1 MAKKSNPEKELK
13 LDENV
18 KVEIIENSIE
28 ATGLDEKDI
37 QINSLI
43 EENKEL
49 KETVDVLNNQIEEL
63 VNILNKN
70 SENFIEKINNL
81 EKINIKKSK
90 FIETEIIYKYTTG
103 ESVFYEEKF
112 QRTPFTVMRSM
123 GVLNDIPAYRIKSN
137 GGIVVEIVTEDKL
150 TLNETINFKRDF

>member
-49 KETVDVLNNQIEEL
+49 KETVDVLNNQ
-63 VNILNKN
+63 
-70 SENFIEKINNL
+70 S
-81 EKINIKKSK
+81 
-90 FIETEIIYKYTTG
+90 TPYK
-103 ESVFYEEKF
+103 
-112 QRTPFTVMRSM
+112 
-123 GVLNDIPAYRIKSN
+123 LL
-137 GGIVVEIVTEDKL
+137 DKAL
-150 TLNETINFKRDF
+150 DYIHHPD